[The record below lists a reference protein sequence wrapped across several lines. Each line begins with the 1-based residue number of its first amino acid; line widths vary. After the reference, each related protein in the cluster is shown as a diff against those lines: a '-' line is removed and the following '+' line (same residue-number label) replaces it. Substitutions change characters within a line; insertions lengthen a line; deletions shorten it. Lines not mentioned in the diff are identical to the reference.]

1 MEMEI
6 FEEGVEGEDHKK
18 TKWLCKERQADAI
31 TALLEKRGTVYN
43 IQQQHH
49 PISTQDMMA
58 LVGRQ
63 NPGSQF
69 SLKLLIGSMIV
80 LHKCLT
86 RFKVWTNTV
95 QCQQCW

>member
-31 TALLEKRGTVYN
+31 TALLEKSGTVYN

-49 PISTQDMMA
+49 PISTRGMMA
-58 LVGRQ
+58 FVGRH
-63 NPGSQF
+63 PGSQY
-69 SLKLLIGSMIV
+69 SLKLLIDSMIV
-80 LHKCLT
+80 LHK
-86 RFKVWTNTV
+86 
-95 QCQQCW
+95 